1 MEKSNDSSSSKSDHN
16 DPKQKQKEIWVLISS
31 IQNISYIHTS
41 IKNPHNHNEDKLDSN
56 SNDSYVRSSLENIL
70 DVNLSTRGKDTLQIK
85 LMAINSVLW
94 KIDEQCIS
102 EIREEIKEENKEINN
117 SNHLEWDDDPFNLQN
132 RNFNEKLTCDQIRFL
147 RYWID
152 SKNLSIKK
160 LSQRYWIS
168 PSALYKIKNQKSS
181 DILKGPARAFVKMQI
196 SERRVLVKAIKDII
210 ENIDYSFNAV
220 EITKLINEKLQSDY
234 SWTLVRNLMKTD
246 LNLSFKRV
254 QPRPNSIN
262 LNRVKAIR
270 QLFILKFLN
279 EITTDYLIINID
291 ETSINRHIR
300 TNYSWCLKGTS
311 KEVVNS
317 PFSGSLSMISSICTN
332 GNWISFIVNNTID
345 WQKFMTYLDHLYKW
359 LKANKNFGFK
369 NIAIILDN
377 WSIHK
382 TQKVKIKLNK
392 MFSKTIYLPP

>member
-1 MEKSNDSSSSKSDHN
+1 
-16 DPKQKQKEIWVLISS
+16 
-31 IQNISYIHTS
+31 
-41 IKNPHNHNEDKLDSN
+41 
-56 SNDSYVRSSLENIL
+56 
-70 DVNLSTRGKDTLQIK
+70 
-85 LMAINSVLW
+85 
-94 KIDEQCIS
+94 
-102 EIREEIKEENKEINN
+102 
-117 SNHLEWDDDPFNLQN
+117 
-132 RNFNEKLTCDQIRFL
+132 
-147 RYWID
+147 
-152 SKNLSIKK
+152 
-160 LSQRYWIS
+160 
-168 PSALYKIKNQKSS
+168 
-181 DILKGPARAFVKMQI
+181 MQI

-210 ENIDYSFNAV
+210 ESIDYSFNAV
-220 EITKLINEKLQSDY
+220 EITKLINKKHQSDY

-317 PFSGSLSMISSICTN
+317 PFLGSLSMISSICTN

-392 MFSKTIYLPP
+392 MFSKTIYLPPYSPQFAPIEMFFGIFKRNLRSKFNSNHVKLKSKDSLSLIIQSLKTIKSSTIKKLFGIMYSSIKSCL

>member
-1 MEKSNDSSSSKSDHN
+1 MD
-16 DPKQKQKEIWVLISS
+16 
-31 IQNISYIHTS
+31 Y
-41 IKNPHNHNEDKLDSN
+41 N

-70 DVNLSTRGKDTLQIK
+70 DVNLSTIGKDTLQIK

-94 KIDEQCIS
+94 NINEQCIS

-132 RNFNEKLTCDQIRFL
+132 LNFNEKLTCDQIRFL

-152 SKNLSIKK
+152 IKNLSIKK

-181 DILKGPARAFVKMQI
+181 DIFKGHARAFVKKQI
-196 SERRVLVKAIKDII
+196 SERRVLVKTIKDII

-234 SWTLVRNLMKTD
+234 SWTFVRNLMKTD

-270 QLFILKFLN
+270 QLFILKFFEWNYYWLSN
-279 EITTDYLIINID
+279 YQYWWNIN
-291 ETSINRHIR
+291 
-300 TNYSWCLKGTS
+300 K
-311 KEVVNS
+311 
-317 PFSGSLSMISSICTN
+317 SSH
-332 GNWISFIVNNTID
+332 
-345 WQKFMTYLDHLYKW
+345 K
-359 LKANKNFGFK
+359 NKLFLVFEGY
-369 NIAIILDN
+369 I
-377 WSIHK
+377 
-382 TQKVKIKLNK
+382 
-392 MFSKTIYLPP
+392 